1 MSARPTSD
9 SQCALTWPR
18 TGTFVQNQVTAL
30 RRRRLVVL
38 AHHRRPETDFPLFQG
53 AIANTLLPPAL
64 GRLEQLSIVVDE
76 MVKDHQAATLS
87 FVVVSSSSVTLM
99 PSLNVAPSSSSLTS
113 SAPLSIRQRSC
124 AASSS
129 L

>member
-1 MSARPTSD
+1 M
-9 SQCALTWPR
+9 
-18 TGTFVQNQVTAL
+18 
-30 RRRRLVVL
+30 VVGDQ
-38 AHHRRPETDFPLFQG
+38 AADGVVEVAG
-53 AIANTLLPPAL
+53 LPQLPVVPDASGEREQAL
-64 GRLEQLSIVVDE
+64 GDPGDEAADRVCAVAFEGELTLDRVDDEQLSNVVDE
-76 MVKDHQAATLS
+76 TVKDHQAATLS

-113 SAPLSIRQRSC
+113 SAPLSIRQRSW